1 LLARTVVASRR
12 RWLIPA
18 LVTSLLLLTP
28 TLALA
33 HLHLV
38 RSAPAAGAVLDTVPR
53 DVRLTFTEA
62 AQLAVSFVDIIG
74 AEGDTVVTGPLAL
87 DPKSSKTLVVPITG
101 TLHAGQYSV
110 RWRTTSDDG
119 HPVRG
124 TFTFTVS
131 SSAAGLAPQQPTASA
146 AGSPGATAAPASQ
159 PGTTPAPQLS
169 AEAEFDASSPL
180 YAALR
185 ALGFIGALGMIGS
198 TVFGLFVAPRLARTG
213 DGEAGRE
220 TDDPSSRAARL
231 GREAAW
237 LVVAVAIGRLIAQSY
252 AVHGM
257 RRAWDAS
264 LLGSMITGTV
274 WGRAWVLCVIAGVL
288 GIVAFTM
295 ARRTRRHGWGIAAL
309 ASLALALSLALS
321 GHAVATP
328 NRTALAIVADVVHVL
343 AAGGWLG
350 TLLTVVLAGIPAVLA
365 EARETRGARIATLV
379 QLFSPVALT
388 CAAALVITGVI
399 AAWLHLGSFPAL
411 WSSSYGRV
419 LILKLVLVAI
429 VLGFGA
435 FNWRVLSPA
444 LGDERAAGG
453 IRRSAARELTV
464 GLLVLIVTAVL
475 VALPP
480 PAEQAAAPVVPVARA
495 VSARPPR
502 S

>member
-1 LLARTVVASRR
+1 LPSRTVVASRR
-12 RWLIPA
+12 RWLIPTLA
-18 LVTSLLLLTP
+18 TSLLLLTP
-28 TLALA
+28 ALALA

-38 RSAPAAGAVLDTVPR
+38 RTAPAAGAVLDTVPR

-74 AEGDTVVTGPLAL
+74 TAGDTVATGPLAL
-87 DPKSSKTLVVPITG
+87 DPNSSKTLVVPITG
-101 TLHAGQYSV
+101 SLQAGRYAV

-119 HPVRG
+119 HPVHG
-124 TFTFTVS
+124 TFTFTV
-131 SSAAGLAPQQPTASA
+131 AASA
-146 AGSPGATAAPASQ
+146 VGVAPLQPAASGGSPGAATVPAAQPATA
-159 PGTTPAPQLS
+159 PAPQLS
-169 AEAEFDASSPL
+169 TEPEFDAGSPL

-185 ALGFIGALGMIGS
+185 ALGFIAALGMIGS
-198 TVFGLFVAPRLARTG
+198 TVFGLFVAPRLART
-213 DGEAGRE
+213 AGGGTARE
-220 TDDPSSRAARL
+220 SDDTVARAARL

-257 RRAWDAS
+257 RRAWDGS
-264 LLGSMITGTV
+264 LLASMITGTI
-274 WGRAWVLCVIAGVL
+274 WGHAWILCIIAGGL
-288 GIVAFTM
+288 GILAFTM
-295 ARRTRRHGWGIAAL
+295 VRGTTRRGWGIAAL
-309 ASLALALSLALS
+309 ASLALSLALALS

-350 TLLTVVLAGIPAVLA
+350 TLLVVVLAGIPAVLA
-365 EARETRGARIATLV
+365 DAREMRGARIATLV

-388 CAAALVITGVI
+388 CAAALVITGVV
-399 AAWLHLGSFPAL
+399 AAWLHLGSFAAL

-419 LILKLVLVAI
+419 LILKLVLVAT
-429 VLGFGA
+429 VVGFGA
-435 FNWRVLSPA
+435 FNWRVLSPT
-444 LGDERAAGG
+444 LGDERAAAG

-480 PAEQAAAPVVPVARA
+480 PAEQAAAPVEPVART
-495 VSARPPR
+495 VSAPTPR